1 MPAPNLR
8 VADAPQNEDVRT
20 DDLLEIAMARFGYA
34 VAGLSERDVMA
45 VVELVE
51 RLTGEVKGAEHNG

>member
-1 MPAPNLR
+1 MPVPNLR
-8 VADAPQNEDVRT
+8 VATTDENKDGPIDV
-20 DDLLEIAMARFGYA
+20 LEIAMARFGYA
-34 VAGLSERDVMA
+34 VAGLSERDVTA